1 MMTTLTRTLSTLILS
16 SILATGGAPNMPRG
30 YPDGGATDYG
40 RAAQIADLGEVA
52 TRLLMGGGT
61 ASRTGRM
68 VWATGF
74 ENGKLSDFSYG
85 GSLTAVKAGTDLQA
99 LGFTA
104 WQGTYCLVL
113 QTGSIL
119 NDVSNMFKYFPATM
133 QTGKWAIEAMVDL
146 EASNATFDVSMSKIG
161 PNILSAPT
169 QKGVIRVAI
178 GGNSGNVKLQY
189 KDSAGVFQ
197 QFADIG
203 GVIALATGVYYN
215 VKWVVDIEND
225 NYGRFYWNNTLYDL
239 SAFPLQHT
247 ASGVDEKSNF
257 GLVLTNTGVISNAAA
272 IDNVI
277 ITSDEP

>member
-1 MMTTLTRTLSTLILS
+1 
-16 SILATGGAPNMPRG
+16 MPRG

-74 ENGKLSDFSYG
+74 ENGKLSDFSYSG
-85 GSLTAVKAGTDLQA
+85 AATAVKSGTDLQA
-99 LGFTA
+99 SGFTA

-113 QTGSIL
+113 HVAGGVGQTAAIY
-119 NDVSNMFKYFPATM
+119 KYFPSTM
-133 QTGKWAIEAMVDL
+133 QTGRWGIEAMVDL
-146 EASNATFDVSMSKIG
+146 EGFNVTFDIHMGKIG
-161 PNILSAPT
+161 PNIDSQPT
-169 QKGVIRVAI
+169 QLGTIRVEI
-178 GGNSGNVKLQY
+178 GGNSGVVKLKY
-189 KDSAGVFQ
+189 LDSGGVYQ
-197 QFADIG
+197 QFADLG
-203 GVIALATGVYYN
+203 GRIAVATGVYYN
-215 VKWVVDIEND
+215 VKWVVDITND

-239 SAFPLQHT
+239 SAFGLQHA
-247 ASGVDEKSNF
+247 ASGVDEKANF
-257 GLVLTNTGVISNAAA
+257 SFTLTNAGAISQEAA